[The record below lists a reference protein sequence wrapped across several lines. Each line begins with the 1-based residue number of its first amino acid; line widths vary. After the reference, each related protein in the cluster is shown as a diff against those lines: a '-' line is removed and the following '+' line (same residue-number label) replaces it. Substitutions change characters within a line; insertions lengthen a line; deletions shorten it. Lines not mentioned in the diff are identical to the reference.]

1 MANTIRIKRSTTAA
15 SPSSLSAGELAYSQ
29 NSQKLWIGRPNDGGA
44 VLAIGGELYVN
55 MLDHTAGTL
64 TASSAIVVDGN
75 SKVNQL
81 KTTNLTI
88 GANAIT
94 SGSGDVDI
102 VAAANLDI
110 DAGTIDLSTQA
121 TEVSIIDNSTTAL
134 VFKEASNAYLT
145 LSTANGVERVTI
157 TPATTITGALTLSST
172 VAVGNYLISGSTI
185 SSTNSNGH
193 INLTPNGT
201 GNVIANTDTLT
212 VSGAEDGRVE
222 LTLLAGEAA
231 AAQIRFQ
238 ADEGDDDGDV
248 WTITAG
254 VDDTLKIFT
263 DKSGSDVAALTITNN
278 ATIASGTTAI
288 ATGLTVAGSATLE
301 SLTVNDVAVDG
312 KVITM
317 TGSASDTAVFT
328 AGTNGTLSIV
338 TTDASAAAAN
348 IQITAD
354 GTVDIDSAGVLTL
367 DSGAGINLEPA
378 AGSAILLDGT
388 ISVDAGVVTGA
399 TSITSTAFV
408 GTLSTAA
415 QPNITSLG
423 TIASL
428 VATTA
433 DINNG
438 TVEAVIGGTTP
449 KAGTFTTITANT
461 SITGTLATVAQPN
474 ITSLGT
480 IASLVATTADINAGT
495 VDAVV
500 GGTTPAAG
508 TFTIAKANTSVQTP
522 LIEFTDG
529 DDAITIVDGGGVTI
543 ASLTSPSVDINGGA
557 IDGTIIGANSAAAIT
572 GTTIN
577 GTIATATTSVRTPLI
592 EFTDGD
598 DAITIADGGGVT
610 IPNLTATTADIN
622 AGTVD
627 AVIGGSTP
635 ASGTFTT
642 LTANTSI
649 TGTLAT
655 AAQTNVTSLGTLT
668 SLTVDTI
675 TINAAD
681 IAGSGAISLTPTGTN
696 TVTVPA
702 GYKDRSGYGNNSL
715 ATKEYVDAISNGLDV
730 KDSVRVATTANGT
743 LSSAFANSQTVDG
756 VTLATNDR
764 ILLKNQST
772 GSQNGIYTVNASG
785 APTRATDYDAD
796 VEVTGG
802 AFVFVEEGTTN
813 ADSGWILTNNGSI
826 TVGSTALTY
835 AQFSGAGQITAGD
848 AMSKSGNTLNV
859 NDDNITLEV
868 ASDTLRIKAVT
879 ATAVGDILYGKASNA
894 GYSVLAKPGADS
906 SFLTMGTA
914 GTAAWTATI
923 DGGTFS

>member
-15 SPSSLSAGELAYSQ
+15 APSSLTAGELAYSQ

-110 DAGTIDLSTQA
+110 DASTIDLSTQA
-121 TEVSIIDNSTTAL
+121 TEVSIIDNSGTAL
-134 VFKEASNAYLT
+134 VFKEANNSYLT
-145 LSTANGVERVTI
+145 LSTVNGSERVTI
-157 TPATTITGALTLSST
+157 TPATTITGALT
-172 VAVGNYLISGSTI
+172 VGGTI
-185 SSTNSNGH
+185 T
-193 INLTPNGT
+193 GT
-201 GNVIANTDTLT
+201 LATAAQANITSLGTLT
-212 VSGAEDGRVE
+212 A
-222 LTLLAGEAA
+222 LTVDNLG
-231 AAQIRFQ
+231 IN
-238 ADEGDDDGDV
+238 GN
-248 WTITAG
+248 TITA
-254 VDDTLKIFT
+254 
-263 DKSGSDVAALTITNN
+263 N
-278 ATIASGTTAI
+278 
-288 ATGLTVAGSATLE
+288 
-301 SLTVNDVAVDG
+301 
-312 KVITM
+312 
-317 TGSASDTAVFT
+317 
-328 AGTNGTLSIV
+328 
-338 TTDASAAAAN
+338 
-348 IQITAD
+348 
-354 GTVDIDSAGVLTL
+354 
-367 DSGAGINLEPA
+367 SGAVNITPA
-378 AGSAILLDGT
+378 AGSAIVLDGT
-388 ISVDAGVVTGA
+388 VNVDAGVVTGA
-399 TSITSTAFV
+399 TSGTSTAFV

-438 TVEAVIGGTTP
+438 TVEAVIGGATP
-449 KAGTFTTITANT
+449 KAGTFTTVTANT
-461 SITGTLATVAQPN
+461 SITGTLATAAQPN

-508 TFTIAKANTSVQTP
+508 TFTIAKANTSLQTP

-529 DDAITIVDGGGVTI
+529 DDAIVIVDGGGVTI

-572 GTTIN
+572 GAAIT
-577 GTIATATTSVRTPLI
+577 GTIVKGTTSLQTPLI

-610 IPNLTATTADIN
+610 IGNLTATTADIN

-627 AVIGGSTP
+627 ATIGGSTP

-668 SLTVDTI
+668 TLTVDDLTV
-675 TINAAD
+675 NANDVTAS
-681 IAGSGAISLTPTGTN
+681 GSNAIDLIPGTN
-696 TVTVPA
+696 ATVLVPA
-702 GYKDRSGYGNNSL
+702 GYKDRSGFGDNSL
-715 ATKEYVDAISNGLDV
+715 ASKEYVDAIKTGLDV

-743 LSSAFANSQTVDG
+743 LSSAFANSQAVDG

-764 ILLKNQST
+764 ILLKNQTT

-785 APTRATDYDAD
+785 APTRATDYDASS
-796 VEVTGG
+796 EVTGG

-813 ADSGWILTNNGSI
+813 ADSGWILTNNGAV
-826 TVGSTALTY
+826 TVGTTALTY
-835 AQFSGAGQITAGD
+835 AQFSSAGLIGAGDGL
-848 AMSKSGNTLNV
+848 SKSGSTMNI
-859 NDDNITLEV
+859 NDDNITLEI

-879 ATAVGDILYGKASNA
+879 ATAVGDLLYGKASNA
-894 GYSVLAKPGADS
+894 GYNVLAKPAADS

-914 GTAAWTATI
+914 GTAAWTTTI

>member
-15 SPSSLSAGELAYSQ
+15 APSSLTAGELAYSQ

-110 DAGTIDLSTQA
+110 DASTIDLSTQA
-121 TEVSIIDNSTTAL
+121 TEVSIIDNSGTAL
-134 VFKEASNAYLT
+134 VFKEANNSYLT
-145 LSTANGVERVTI
+145 LSTVNGSERVTI
-157 TPATTITGALTLSST
+157 TPATTITGALT
-172 VAVGNYLISGSTI
+172 VGGTI
-185 SSTNSNGH
+185 T
-193 INLTPNGT
+193 GT
-201 GNVIANTDTLT
+201 LATAAQANITSLGTLT
-212 VSGAEDGRVE
+212 A
-222 LTLLAGEAA
+222 LTVDNLG
-231 AAQIRFQ
+231 IN
-238 ADEGDDDGDV
+238 GN
-248 WTITAG
+248 TITA
-254 VDDTLKIFT
+254 
-263 DKSGSDVAALTITNN
+263 N
-278 ATIASGTTAI
+278 
-288 ATGLTVAGSATLE
+288 
-301 SLTVNDVAVDG
+301 
-312 KVITM
+312 
-317 TGSASDTAVFT
+317 
-328 AGTNGTLSIV
+328 
-338 TTDASAAAAN
+338 
-348 IQITAD
+348 
-354 GTVDIDSAGVLTL
+354 
-367 DSGAGINLEPA
+367 SGAVNITPA
-378 AGSAILLDGT
+378 AGSAIVLDGT
-388 ISVDAGVVTGA
+388 VNVDAGVVTGA
-399 TSITSTAFV
+399 TSVTSTAFV

-438 TVEAVIGGTTP
+438 TVEAVIGGATP
-449 KAGTFTTITANT
+449 KAGTFTTVTANT
-461 SITGTLATVAQPN
+461 SITGTLATAAQPN

-508 TFTIAKANTSVQTP
+508 TFTIAKANTSLQTP

-529 DDAITIVDGGGVTI
+529 DDAIVIVDGGGVTI

-572 GTTIN
+572 GAAIT
-577 GTIATATTSVRTPLI
+577 GTIVKGTTSLQTPLI

-610 IPNLTATTADIN
+610 IGNLTATTADIN

-627 AVIGGSTP
+627 ATIGGSTP

-668 SLTVDTI
+668 TLTVDDLTV
-675 TINAAD
+675 NANDVTAS
-681 IAGSGAISLTPTGTN
+681 GSNAIDLIPGTN
-696 TVTVPA
+696 ATVLVPA
-702 GYKDRSGYGNNSL
+702 GYKDRSGFGDNSL
-715 ATKEYVDAISNGLDV
+715 ASKEYVDAIKTGLDV

-743 LSSAFANSQTVDG
+743 LSSAFANSQAVDG

-764 ILLKNQST
+764 ILLKNQTT

-785 APTRATDYDAD
+785 APTRATDYDASS
-796 VEVTGG
+796 EVTGG

-813 ADSGWILTNNGSI
+813 ADSGWILTNNGAV
-826 TVGSTALTY
+826 TVGTTALTY
-835 AQFSGAGQITAGD
+835 AQFSSAGLIGAGDGL
-848 AMSKSGNTLNV
+848 SKSGSTMNI
-859 NDDNITLEV
+859 NDDNITLEI

-879 ATAVGDILYGKASNA
+879 ATAVGDLLYGKASNA
-894 GYSVLAKPGADS
+894 GYNVLAKPAEDS

-914 GTAAWTATI
+914 GTAAWTTTI

>member
-15 SPSSLSAGELAYSQ
+15 APSSLTAGELAYSQ

-110 DAGTIDLSTQA
+110 DASTIDLSTQA
-121 TEVSIIDNSTTAL
+121 TEVSIIDNSGTAL
-134 VFKEASNAYLT
+134 VFKEANNSYLT
-145 LSTANGVERVTI
+145 LSTVNGSERVTI
-157 TPATTITGALTLSST
+157 TPATTITGALT
-172 VAVGNYLISGSTI
+172 VGGTI
-185 SSTNSNGH
+185 T
-193 INLTPNGT
+193 GT
-201 GNVIANTDTLT
+201 LATAAQANITSLGTLT
-212 VSGAEDGRVE
+212 A
-222 LTLLAGEAA
+222 LTVDNLG
-231 AAQIRFQ
+231 IN
-238 ADEGDDDGDV
+238 GN
-248 WTITAG
+248 TITA
-254 VDDTLKIFT
+254 
-263 DKSGSDVAALTITNN
+263 N
-278 ATIASGTTAI
+278 
-288 ATGLTVAGSATLE
+288 
-301 SLTVNDVAVDG
+301 
-312 KVITM
+312 
-317 TGSASDTAVFT
+317 
-328 AGTNGTLSIV
+328 
-338 TTDASAAAAN
+338 
-348 IQITAD
+348 
-354 GTVDIDSAGVLTL
+354 
-367 DSGAGINLEPA
+367 SGAVNITPA
-378 AGSAILLDGT
+378 AGSAIVLDGT
-388 ISVDAGVVTGA
+388 VNVDAGVVTGA
-399 TSITSTAFV
+399 TSVTSTAFV

-438 TVEAVIGGTTP
+438 TVEAVIGGATP
-449 KAGTFTTITANT
+449 KAGTFTTVTANT
-461 SITGTLATVAQPN
+461 SITGTLATAAQPN

-508 TFTIAKANTSVQTP
+508 TFTIAKANTSLQTP

-529 DDAITIVDGGGVTI
+529 DDAIVIVDGGGVTI

-572 GTTIN
+572 GAAIT
-577 GTIATATTSVRTPLI
+577 GTIVKGTTSLQTPLI

-610 IPNLTATTADIN
+610 IGNLTATTADIN

-627 AVIGGSTP
+627 ATIGGSTP

-668 SLTVDTI
+668 TLTVDDLTV
-675 TINAAD
+675 NANDVTAS
-681 IAGSGAISLTPTGTN
+681 GSNAIDLIPGTN
-696 TVTVPA
+696 ATVLVPA
-702 GYKDRSGYGNNSL
+702 GYKDRSGFGDNSL
-715 ATKEYVDAISNGLDV
+715 ASKEYVDAIKTGLDV

-743 LSSAFANSQTVDG
+743 LSSDFDNSQAVDG

-764 ILLKNQST
+764 ILLKNQTT

-785 APTRATDYDAD
+785 APTRATDYDASS
-796 VEVTGG
+796 EVTGG

-813 ADSGWILTNNGSI
+813 ADSGWILTNNGAV
-826 TVGSTALTY
+826 TVGTTALTY
-835 AQFSGAGQITAGD
+835 AQFSSAGLIGAGDGL
-848 AMSKSGNTLNV
+848 SKSGSTMNI
-859 NDDNITLEV
+859 NDDNITLEI

-879 ATAVGDILYGKASNA
+879 ATAGGDLLYGKASNA
-894 GYSVLAKPGADS
+894 GYNVLAKPAADS

-914 GTAAWTATI
+914 GTAAWTTTI